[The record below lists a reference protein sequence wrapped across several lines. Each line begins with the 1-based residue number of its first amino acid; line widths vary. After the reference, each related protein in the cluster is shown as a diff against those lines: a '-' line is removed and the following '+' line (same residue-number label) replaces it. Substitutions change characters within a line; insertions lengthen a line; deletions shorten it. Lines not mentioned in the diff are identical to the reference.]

1 MAVRD
6 NVGGGGT
13 VSRRYFFKD
22 GKYLNGMTGM
32 SGIGDSNGAKT
43 VTVTLLNKKINIQCT
58 GSVHMFAKIDG
69 NINLSGY
76 DRLVF
81 ETEPNAWFLPQVA
94 KTSNMAYNQFYNK
107 WTFEPANQGYRG
119 DAYGGFRVLN
129 GAGDTSTAILQYVAI
144 GNLKMINGGLGDYY
158 GIKINPNGQKIDMNI
173 TAIYLE
179 NESTAPSDMDTSTF
193 YHFVPSTEY
202 YSIDLGFE
210 PKYIAWH
217 ETGTYG
223 SYDKEQFW
231 IKGKG
236 ITNTGVNFGQLTGTN
251 YGICEING
259 SIVKIRN
266 FTDDLNKD
274 NIIIAV
280 ADNAVKP
287 SKITSTYGSNAP
299 SQNGILTIDTGL
311 PSIKD
316 FFIINQSSGQG
327 LYKQDETVSDLGNS
341 QITIQNINDGIIS
354 LAGSN
359 LTTTKNFVWTATSKD
374 STSPFFPNNILLNRE
389 LGLNKRVTGDLS
401 FYKFSGGNNYS
412 LSGFGGNNSIPYS
425 DLRFVSINT
434 AQGDPSAIYFKNK
447 IDLTPYSKLKIKNV
461 NADYGGS
468 FAVGIDSTLNT
479 RRVQL
484 IRNVTTS
491 NTIEQEMDISDL
503 SGEYYIGFVPS
514 SMAGTSYTTYLH
526 CQISEI
532 TLE

>member
-1 MAVRD
+1 MAIRD
-6 NVGGGGT
+6 NISRRDIVN
-13 VSRRYFFKD
+13 RRYFFKD
-22 GKYLNGMTGM
+22 GEYLNGMTGM
-32 SGIGDSNGAKT
+32 SGVGDSNGAKT

-58 GSVHMFAKIDG
+58 GSLHMFAKIDG

-94 KTSNMAYNQFYNK
+94 KTSNMAYNQFYDK

-129 GAGDTSTAILQYVAI
+129 GAWDTTAILQYVAI

-158 GIKINPNGQKIDMNI
+158 GIKINPNGHKIDMNI

-179 NESTAPSDMDTSTF
+179 NESTAPSDMDTSTY

-266 FTDDLNKD
+266 YTQDLNKD

-316 FFIINQSSGQG
+316 FFIINQNSGQG

-354 LAGSN
+354 LAGNN

-425 DLRFVSINT
+425 DLRFISINT
-434 AQGDPSAIYFKNK
+434 AQGDPSSIYFKNK

-491 NTIEQEMDISDL
+491 NIVEQEMDISDL

-514 SMAGTSYTTYLH
+514 SMAGTGYTTYLH